1 MADLEK
7 IKVNPQEAREQAK
20 KELSPMGGLTTV
32 SKTLANQLQLS
43 NLKYFGSEKD
53 EAIER
58 REDWLEGPEFERSRQ
73 DMKKKLSMLVE
84 LLQSS
89 DDVAASAQAQKEKI
103 ESLKDENLSIVLKKA
118 RPLEKTWRE
127 LSLFYT
133 NAAERELRNLVV
145 VNTNLKKMDEDVIVK
160 KLTDMVTEANSAAI
174 DMTKNFS
181 MLVAP
186 DFMGRS
192 MIEKLGALAYKNKV
206 LFFTDYQNLE
216 SVDSIMEAAN
226 EEGQPKLGGVD
237 KVWSRTV
244 VFTNFGLL
252 RDKHKQE
259 RRMLYGSPAAAVA
272 GKMYS
277 MENLAQPVAGAQ
289 FGPVKGF
296 NGLRFRVNMDQTNML
311 DEENLNPLT
320 LAFGSIMPFNCLT
333 LFKGE
338 NVELRQYSVIRTL
351 DYVDKLLKHFLN
363 QYVFTSMLDR
373 DIKKHVYD
381 TIMGLL
387 KDLEDNKILRKGTIT
402 YFDINEDQPDRF
414 DIKLSLIPMFVT
426 SAFDYTIGI
435 EAGGLAEGEE
445 NI

>member
-7 IKVNPQEAREQAK
+7 LKVSSKEAREQAQ
-20 KELSPMGGLTTV
+20 KELGPAGGLTTV
-32 SKTLANQLQLS
+32 SRTLASQLQLP

-53 EAIER
+53 EDLER
-58 REDWLEGPEFERSRQ
+58 REDWLAGSEFASSRL
-73 DMKKKLSMLVE
+73 DMKKKLTMLVD
-84 LLQSS
+84 LLESS

-103 ESLKDENLSIVLKKA
+103 EGLKDANLSIILDKA

-127 LSLFYT
+127 LALFYT

-145 VNTNLKKMDEDVIVK
+145 FNANVKKVDEDVLVK
-160 KLTDMVTEANSAAI
+160 KLTDMITEVNSAAI
-174 DMTKNFS
+174 DMSKNFS
-181 MLVAP
+181 MIVAP
-186 DFMGRS
+186 NFVGRS
-192 MIEKLGALAYKNKV
+192 LIEKLGTLAYKNKA
-206 LFFTDYQNLE
+206 LLFTDYQDLE
-216 SVDSIMEAAN
+216 SVDAIMEAAN
-226 EEGQPKLGGVD
+226 EEGAPKLGGVE

-244 VFTNFGLL
+244 VFTNYGLL

-259 RRMLYGSPAAAVA
+259 RRMLFGSPAAAVA

-289 FGPVKGF
+289 FGPLKGF

-333 LFKGE
+333 LFKGQ

-351 DYVDKLLKHFLN
+351 DYVDKILKHFLN
-363 QYVFTSMLDR
+363 QYVFTSMLDS
-373 DIKKHVYD
+373 DIKQHVYE
-381 TIMGLL
+381 TILRLL
-387 KDLEDNKILRKGTIT
+387 KDLEDNKILKKGRIT
-402 YFDINEDQPDRF
+402 YFNLNEQQPDRF
-414 DIKLSLIPMFVT
+414 DITLSLIPMFVT

-435 EAGGLAEGEE
+435 DTNGLVEGEE
-445 NI
+445 NA